1 MCIAR
6 IGHDCALPFGSSA
19 SGSARFSGTSSRAV
33 LGPQACKLGSLGSK
47 RDRSQLGAVR
57 LRNAGGSRAM
67 RPNGRYLEIYF
78 AGCRSQ
84 LVFDN
89 HNAAVVRFSA
99 AMSFQ
104 SRSTEEGQRCRYR
117 ETRLASV
124 LLDALFESP
133 KEGLRAHGLSWIH
146 EFTFKHPQIGL
157 PGGRILAG
165 TCLR

>member
-1 MCIAR
+1 
-6 IGHDCALPFGSSA
+6 
-19 SGSARFSGTSSRAV
+19 
-33 LGPQACKLGSLGSK
+33 
-47 RDRSQLGAVR
+47 
-57 LRNAGGSRAM
+57 M

-146 EFTFKHPQIGL
+146 EFTFKHSTNRVTRGSNPCGDMPKVACGELKEKYGEYCRHFSFPNWTPPWHFVL
-157 PGGRILAG
+157 PS
-165 TCLR
+165 TPSCFDFHQ